1 MVVFLTSS
9 PCDDAP
15 EGVNL
20 PFILKE
26 ENEFVA
32 NISKFYV
39 PGSNCL
45 MICASPDAYEHNDRM
60 AREFQDGFAYHGMV
74 FENMF
79 MCDAR
84 NAEQVDEMIRD
95 SKMIILAGGHVP
107 TQNRFF
113 QEIGLREK
121 LQGFEGAIMG
131 ISAGTMNCADV
142 VYAQPEEAGESID
155 PNYQKFL
162 KGLGF
167 TDINVLPHYQMVK
180 DFTGNVK
187 NQSKEKKEEIQFVR
201 QKIDSARWFID
212 SIKQRNNTFLETMQT
227 IVGFQK
233 SYFLTGDERNL
244 RPMRLKDVADRAGF
258 DISTISRVSN
268 SKYVETEWGVLPLKF
283 FFSESMSTTDGDEIS
298 SKEIKTIIRE
308 TINNEDKMSPI
319 TDDALTEILNQKGYK
334 IYHV

>member
-1 MVVFLTSS
+1 
-9 PCDDAP
+9 
-15 EGVNL
+15 
-20 PFILKE
+20 
-26 ENEFVA
+26 
-32 NISKFYV
+32 
-39 PGSNCL
+39 

-121 LQGFEGAIMG
+121 LQGFEGTIMG

-180 DFTGNVK
+180 DWMLDGKRLYEDITFA
-187 NQSKEKKEEIQFVR
+187 
-201 QKIDSARWFID
+201 DSYG
-212 SIKQRNNTFLETMQT
+212 QRFYVLVDGSYVMVESD
-227 IVGFQK
+227 K
-233 SYFLTGDERNL
+233 STLYGEAYFLRDGE
-244 RPMRLKDVADRAGF
+244 MKVFCGF
-258 DISTISRVSN
+258 GE
-268 SKYVETEWGVLPLKF
+268 KVE
-283 FFSESMSTTDGDEIS
+283 I
-298 SKEIKTIIRE
+298 
-308 TINNEDKMSPI
+308 
-319 TDDALTEILNQKGYK
+319 
-334 IYHV
+334 

>member
-113 QEIGLREK
+113 QEIGLCEK
-121 LQGFEGAIMG
+121 LQGFEGTIMG

-180 DFTGNVK
+180 DWMLDGKRLYEDITFA
-187 NQSKEKKEEIQFVR
+187 
-201 QKIDSARWFID
+201 DSYG
-212 SIKQRNNTFLETMQT
+212 QRFYVLVDGSYVMVESD
-227 IVGFQK
+227 K
-233 SYFLTGDERNL
+233 STLYGEAYFLRDGEMKVL
-244 RPMRLKDVADRAGF
+244 CGF
-258 DISTISRVSN
+258 GE
-268 SKYVETEWGVLPLKF
+268 KVE
-283 FFSESMSTTDGDEIS
+283 I
-298 SKEIKTIIRE
+298 
-308 TINNEDKMSPI
+308 
-319 TDDALTEILNQKGYK
+319 
-334 IYHV
+334 